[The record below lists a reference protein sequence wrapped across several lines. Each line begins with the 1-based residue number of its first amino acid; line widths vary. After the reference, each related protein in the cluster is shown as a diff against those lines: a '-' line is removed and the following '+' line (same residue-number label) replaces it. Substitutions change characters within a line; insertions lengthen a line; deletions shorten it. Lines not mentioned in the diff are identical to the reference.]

1 LHVLMGGLLS
11 CGVGTAAWL
20 AAGWLAAR
28 YRAAADPEAVAGAPR
43 RAWAALSPVASLVMV
58 GMAAW
63 GAYVGWR
70 MPDVPHTLPALL
82 VTGLLLSIVLVDF
95 QVRRIPNALVLALL
109 VWAVAQMLWLGRP
122 SPVAAGLGVLAAGGL
137 LGLIALVTRG
147 AMGAGDV
154 KFAAALGAGLG
165 YPLILPALFYGIVA
179 AGVAALLL
187 LVTRRARRR
196 DFMAYGPYLALG
208 AWIVWTRALGLWP

>member
-1 LHVLMGGLLS
+1 
-11 CGVGTAAWL
+11 
-20 AAGWLAAR
+20 
-28 YRAAADPEAVAGAPR
+28 
-43 RAWAALSPVASLVMV
+43 
-58 GMAAW
+58 
-63 GAYVGWR
+63 
-70 MPDVPHTLPALL
+70 
-82 VTGLLLSIVLVDF
+82 
-95 QVRRIPNALVLALL
+95 
-109 VWAVAQMLWLGRP
+109 
-122 SPVAAGLGVLAAGGL
+122 VLAAGGL